1 MDNEKGGDTVGYVE
15 ELRKI
20 VGHRPLI
27 LVGAVVLIINENGY
41 VLLQRTEPY
50 GKWGLPG
57 GLMELSESP

>member
-41 VLLQRTEPY
+41 VLLRQLDRAVRKMGATWRAN
-50 GKWGLPG
+50 GA
-57 GLMELSESP
+57 